1 MRHRAL
7 VLALILVLGP
17 TPGWTQSAPSTRDTS
32 GQWVLTV
39 KLELGTAMPE
49 LTLKQ
54 DGDKITGTYKGRYG
68 EFPVTGQ
75 IKGRAIHF
83 TFLMRADSTPAE
95 ICFEGELAADAQTMS
110 GTADMAD
117 IGSATWTASRAKT
130 P

>member
-1 MRHRAL
+1 MRRRSLCTTLLVAL
-7 VLALILVLGP
+7 TTTLGAA
-17 TPGWTQSAPSTRDTS
+17 QSAPSSRDTS
-32 GQWVLTV
+32 GQWFLTLT
-39 KLELGTAMPE
+39 LELGTATPE

-54 DGDKITGTYKGRYG
+54 DGDKLTGTYKGRYG

-95 ICFEGELAADAQTMS
+95 ICFEGELAPDAHTMS

-117 IGSATWTASRAKT
+117 IGHGTWTASRTKA